1 MIKDRLKKGSDRLG
15 SVVRTAITS
24 VVAEAGKVGEPL
36 GFQESLSKSLVCI
49 LVVFGVLAVIM
60 CLIMLLSAITKS
72 KPSPASASTS
82 GTSTAAA
89 PAAPVVQKN
98 DDEVV
103 AAITA
108 AMSTMVRS
116 SNVDIKITKVG

>member
-1 MIKDRLKKGSDRLG
+1 MGSI
-15 SVVRTAITS
+15 VRMALTGI
-24 VVAEAGKVGEPL
+24 VAEVASNGAPEYLSVS
-36 GFQESLSKSLVCI
+36 ESLVVSLACI
-49 LVVFGVLAVIM
+49 LVVFMVLAVIM
-60 CLIMLLSAITKS
+60 CLIMALSAVTKTT
-72 KPSPASASTS
+72 KPAPAVTSPTPSV
-82 GTSTAAA
+82 A

-116 SNVDIKITKVG
+116 KNVDIKITKVG